1 MPLFEQAP
9 NSVCF
14 LRLSAIGDV
23 CHAVAAVQA
32 LQRHWPSTKV
42 TWVIGKVEAQLL
54 QGLEGVELI
63 VFDKKQGLDGMKAVW
78 RQLKG
83 RRFDAL
89 VHMQL
94 ALRASLVTLGIKA
107 TYKVGFNFKR
117 AKEGQWLFTNR
128 KISDTESAHVLDSF
142 YSFIEYLG
150 VPRTPPHWQLPIS
163 DADHHFA
170 QETLGD
176 QPTLVISPAASKDE
190 RNWLADRYAALGDY
204 AYEQGYQVVICGSPA
219 EREKALAA
227 DILRHMQHPALSLVG
242 KTNLKQLTA
251 LLNKAAVVLA
261 PDSGPAHIATTQGT
275 PVIGLYG
282 HSNPKRTGPYNNLN
296 EVVSVY
302 EQFIVE
308 QHGKA
313 AETLPWST
321 RVKGDHIMQAISVND
336 VIRSFDHITKKESA
350 CLNQ

>member
-150 VPRTPPHWQLPIS
+150 VPRTPPQWQLPIS

>member
-94 ALRASLVTLGIKA
+94 ALRASIVTLGIKA

-150 VPRTPPHWQLPIS
+150 VPRTPPQWQLPIS

-282 HSNPKRTGPYNNLN
+282 HSNPKRTGPYNNLT

-321 RVKGDHIMQAISVND
+321 RVKGDHIMQAISVSD
-336 VIRSFDHITKKESA
+336 VIRSFDRITKKESA